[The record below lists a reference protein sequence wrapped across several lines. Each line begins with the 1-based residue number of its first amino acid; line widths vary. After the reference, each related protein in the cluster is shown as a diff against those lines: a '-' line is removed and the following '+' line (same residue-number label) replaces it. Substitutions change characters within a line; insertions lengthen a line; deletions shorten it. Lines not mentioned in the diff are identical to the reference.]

1 MDVIKVSSKSISQKV
16 AGSIANS
23 FREGS
28 KQVEIQTVGAGAV
41 NQAIKA
47 IAIARGFVAP
57 SGKNLVCIPAF
68 QDIDIEAIFKPITIK
83 TFNPKI
89 CKINFTSAASEIKIG
104 NISSEVDKKI
114 AINVPNDTTLPAYRL
129 AAEAEKPH

>member
-28 KQVEIQTVGAGAV
+28 TSVEIQTVGAGAV

-47 IAIARGFVAP
+47 ISIARGFIAP
-57 SGKNLVCIPAF
+57 LGMNLVCTPAF
-68 QDIDIEAIFKPITIK
+68 YDVIIDGKEKTAIKLIVENK
-83 TFNPKI
+83 
-89 CKINFTSAASEIKIG
+89 
-104 NISSEVDKKI
+104 
-114 AINVPNDTTLPAYRL
+114 
-129 AAEAEKPH
+129 